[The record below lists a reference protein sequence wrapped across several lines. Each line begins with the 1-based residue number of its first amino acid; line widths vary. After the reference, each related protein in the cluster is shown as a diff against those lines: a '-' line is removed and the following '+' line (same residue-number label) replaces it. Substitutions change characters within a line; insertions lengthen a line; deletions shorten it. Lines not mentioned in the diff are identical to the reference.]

1 MSNLYM
7 TTEEFADMVVQAL
20 HDQNYFKKGGKHHP
34 GDIVIAFT
42 SAAESIASALEWAIT
57 QEGKVR
63 KEQEKK
69 QKSAMMRTSTLAKN
83 TSGSWSSQSM
93 VLPEDDE
100 IAPAL
105 LEQGEPLIDD
115 DWILSYSEW
124 KKSGKIKKDK

>member
-63 KEQEKK
+63 KEQEQKK
-69 QKSAMMRTSTLAKN
+69 AVMRATTLAKN
-83 TSGSWSSQSM
+83 TSGSWSSQSI
-93 VLPEDDE
+93 VLPEDEE
-100 IAPAL
+100 IAPNMTTTEWEL
-105 LEQGEPLIDD
+105 G
-115 DWILSYSEW
+115 YSEW
-124 KKSGKIKKDK
+124 QSSKKAK